1 MEAHTDIQMS
11 LKIESTWLAA
21 EGIRSFEL
29 VNADGADLPAFTAGS
44 HIKVQT
50 PAGQIRRYSLC
61 NNPTETHRYVITV
74 KREQEGRGGSL
85 SLVDQA
91 SEGDF
96 LKVSMPENAFPLVDD
111 AEAYLFVAAGIG
123 ITPIMAM
130 IQSLYGQQ
138 TVPWKLWYLSRR
150 PETTAFLGELSTL
163 EQDANIVVHHT
174 YGDPDAVYDLW
185 PIFEKPQRAHI
196 YCCGPRRL
204 MEEVRDMTGH
214 WPQKNIHFESF
225 VEGGEILEDDSPFH
239 VRLQST
245 GARYEVPVGETIM
258 SVLRQHD
265 VILPSSCESGTCGTC
280 RLALVSGEPD
290 HRDMVLMDDE
300 MDSFIMPC
308 VSRALSE
315 ELVLDL

>member
-1 MEAHTDIQMS
+1 MNHSAFS
-11 LKIESTWLAA
+11 ALKIASSWSAA

-29 VNADGADLPAFTAGS
+29 VQPDGSDLPAFSAGS

-50 PAGQIRRYSLC
+50 PAGLVRRYSLC
-61 NNPTETHRYVITV
+61 NNPAETHRYVITV
-74 KREQEGRGGSL
+74 KREQAGRGGSA
-85 SLVDQA
+85 SLVDDA
-91 SEGDF
+91 CDGDF
-96 LKVSMPENAFPLVDD
+96 LEVSMPENAFPMVED
-111 AEAYLFVAAGIG
+111 AEAYFFIAAGIG

-130 IQSLYGQQ
+130 IQSLHGQQ
-138 TVPWKLWYLSRR
+138 EVPWKLWYLSRR
-150 PETTAFLGELSTL
+150 PETTAFLDELSML

-174 YGDPDAVYDLW
+174 YGDPDAAYDLW

-214 WPQKNIHFESF
+214 WPQKNVHFESF
-225 VEGGEILEDDSPFH
+225 VEGGEILEDDKAFY

-245 GARYEVPVGETIM
+245 GARYEVPVGETIL
-258 SVLRQHD
+258 SVLRENG
-265 VILPSSCESGTCGTC
+265 VNLASSCESGTCGTC
-280 RLALVSGEPD
+280 RAGIVSGEAD

-308 VSRALSE
+308 VSRALSD